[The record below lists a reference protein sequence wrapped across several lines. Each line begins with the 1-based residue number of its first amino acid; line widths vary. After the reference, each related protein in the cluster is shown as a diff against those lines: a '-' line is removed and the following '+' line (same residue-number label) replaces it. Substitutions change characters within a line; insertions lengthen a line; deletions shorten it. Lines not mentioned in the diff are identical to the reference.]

1 MPASFSHESVT
12 DRRARS
18 GTSAV
23 YTRHNRARRSCSKIV
38 VGLPATRAVVS
49 ARRAK
54 FSETLDVPLENFA
67 VAIAQL
73 AVIYHLLYGPDRIV
87 EFMTIEATRVPG
99 ALKFPEF
106 FPGLVESFYFAVVP
120 VAVGLGVPQV
130 RLDPFKR
137 RSASTIVRSVPAI
150 SAVVAIIA
158 IIVAITAGA
167 INLRLCGE
175 RREQ

>member
-106 FPGLVESFYFAVVP
+106 VQPPIPPAFANSP
-120 VAVGLGVPQV
+120 VAATFSRGQISEESIL
-130 RLDPFKR
+130 
-137 RSASTIVRSVPAI
+137 RSAHGLPA
-150 SAVVAIIA
+150 
-158 IIVAITAGA
+158 
-167 INLRLCGE
+167 
-175 RREQ
+175 